1 MIRKQTS
8 YSYFK
13 PAFPQ
18 HILPMATSSGL
29 MRRRGGGTAASA
41 DEDSAGRVASPAP
54 KRNDDKVS
62 ETLYESSENGH
73 KIAFDPRDMSESAER
88 SKQPVLT
95 LMEEV
100 LLMGLKDKQASGS
113 DIEVMA

>member
-1 MIRKQTS
+1 
-8 YSYFK
+8 
-13 PAFPQ
+13 
-18 HILPMATSSGL
+18 MATSSGL
-29 MRRRGGGTAASA
+29 MRRRGGGVAAST
-41 DEDSAGRVASPAP
+41 DEDSAGRTASPAP

-73 KIAFDPRDMSESAER
+73 KIAFDPRDMSENAER

-100 LLMGLKDKQASGS
+100 LLMGLKDKQASGYYT
-113 DIEVMA
+113 EVLA